1 MYPPGDLP
9 KFLAAQGLA
18 PKAPAP
24 SAANTVA
31 AAPLAKVQ

>member
-9 KFLAAQGLA
+9 KFLAAQGVL
-18 PKAPAP
+18 PKAVAP

-31 AAPLAKVQ
+31 SAPVAKIQ